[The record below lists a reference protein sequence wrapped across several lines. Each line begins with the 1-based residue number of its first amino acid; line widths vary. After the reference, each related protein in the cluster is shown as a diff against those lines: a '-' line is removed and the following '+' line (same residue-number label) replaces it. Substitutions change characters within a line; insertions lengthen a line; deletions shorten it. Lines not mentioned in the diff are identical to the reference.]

1 MAEIRGNLELNEK
14 RPFPRPILGGKENEK
29 EDSLLV
35 NPLEKVNE
43 EGNGV

>member
-14 RPFPRPILGGKENEK
+14 RPFPRPILRRKENEK
-29 EDSLLV
+29 ENSLLV
-35 NPLEKVNE
+35 NPMEMANE